1 MPGTSVLDDIELIIE
16 DIGGGGK
23 PPAGRDGGDSGG
35 GGPRVPGR
43 SSARKYAIAITAAMT
58 AIFMV
63 FRAMLAAFLV
73 LLHTSPRWGAFKLP
87 VLLWFNTAIL
97 LVSSA
102 TMEVA
107 RKRQAASDEKGFK
120 RFWMVTTILGIAFVV
135 GQIAAWREIVAS

>member
-23 PPAGRDGGDSGG
+23 PPAGRDGGDFGD

-58 AIFMV
+58 AILMFFM
-63 FRAMLAAFLV
+63 AMIAAFLV
-73 LLHTSPRWGAFKLP
+73 LRRTSPRWAAFQFP
-87 VLLWFNTAIL
+87 VLLWFNTAVL

-102 TMEVA
+102 TLEVA
-107 RKRQAASDEKGFK
+107 RK
-120 RFWMVTTILGIAFVV
+120 
-135 GQIAAWREIVAS
+135 